1 MLLNFHNMC
10 TLLSFVILVFGLET
24 LYWKHLDTRFLIL
37 FCHVSKNPRS
47 IRSQI
52 LISFLLQDNLG
63 PKFYLVT
70 FRCPKNSCPE
80 VFLEKG
86 VLNIYKVFIQITLL
100 HGCSPV
106 NLLHIFRA
114 SSPKNTSGR
123 LLLGVP
129 KNKDQEES
137 LNSGCLLLEIKWE
150 TGNEWINSHRGG
162 PYHIKTSALICKVN
176 EWTGFYIYDRDLRHE
191 RVKDFCS

>member
-1 MLLNFHNMC
+1 M
-10 TLLSFVILVFGLET
+10 
-24 LYWKHLDTRFLIL
+24 L
-37 FCHVSKNPRS
+37 FCHVSKNPTF

-80 VFLEKG
+80 VFLRKRI
-86 VLNIYKVFIQITLL
+86 LKIYSKFTIEHSCRTVISIKLQSNFIQITRL

-106 NLLHIFRA
+106 NLQYIFRVPF
-114 SSPKNTSGR
+114 PKNTSGR

-129 KNKDQEES
+129 KNKGQEES
-137 LNSGCLLLEIKWE
+137 LNSGCLLLEIK
-150 TGNEWINSHRGG
+150 
-162 PYHIKTSALICKVN
+162 
-176 EWTGFYIYDRDLRHE
+176 
-191 RVKDFCS
+191 